1 MPLPVLPDAE
11 LLITQFLHQ
20 QQDVIDAIEQRV
32 YTEVPSRATYPLGK
46 VHRIGGIPT
55 IRQHFDHPRIQVE
68 AWADTKREAHDVGR
82 ILQAAL
88 HAMPESVHAL
98 GVVTG
103 VDDDLGLIW
112 LPDPVS
118 KKPRYIFGIVAHIH
132 PHPQ

>member
-1 MPLPVLPDAE
+1 MVLRVLPDAE
-11 LLITQFLHQ
+11 LLTVDFMHQ
-20 QQDVIDAIEQRV
+20 QQDVIDAIAERF
-32 YTEVPSRATYPLGK
+32 YTEIPSRAVYPLGK

-55 IRQHFDHPRIQVE
+55 IRQHFDHPRLQVE
-68 AWADTKREAHDVGR
+68 SWADTKKQAHDVGR

-88 HAMPESVHAL
+88 HAMPDVEHTL

-118 KKPRYIFGIVAHIH
+118 KKPRYVFGIVAHIH